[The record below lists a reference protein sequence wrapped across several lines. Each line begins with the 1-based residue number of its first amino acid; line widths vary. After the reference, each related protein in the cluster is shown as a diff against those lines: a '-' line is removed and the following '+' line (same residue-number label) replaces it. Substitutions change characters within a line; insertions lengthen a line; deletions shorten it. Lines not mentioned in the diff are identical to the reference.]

1 MENQEKQLPEGKQ
14 KQVIENIKSVEKAI
28 STAIDDL
35 IIKEEKVLTVTEI
48 NSALIN
54 VMMTFNNTELVQLIN
69 E

>member
-35 IIKEEKVLTVTEI
+35 IIKEEKVLTITEI

-54 VMMTFNNTELVQLIN
+54 VMMSFNNTELVQLIN